1 MPRDSSQH
9 HIHDHLSV
17 ISLKRTPQR
26 LKDFFRRNSHCLK
39 EWNVHIVDG
48 IDGNQQKEL
57 FKQAR
62 LISNNVLNEWS
73 PGAIGSALSHMHS
86 WRLCMQLG
94 KPIIVVEDD
103 TILAKELDKKLQT
116 LLEKEKSLPPFLLLG
131 WNLDSLLQAEF
142 EPGMELISLFEPAYP
157 DEFAITRLVNC
168 KTERKMG
175 KLKRCFGLPAYRITP
190 NTAEHLL
197 KRLNPLVSEE
207 IRMGRGI
214 PTHFS
219 ETLDGALNNQYE
231 TIGAKITFPPLA
243 IALNCQDESLTRKR
257 EPQKF
262 QE

>member
-1 MPRDSSQH
+1 M
-9 HIHDHLSV
+9 
-17 ISLKRTPQR
+17 
-26 LKDFFRRNSHCLK
+26 
-39 EWNVHIVDG
+39 HIVDG

-103 TILAKELDKKLQT
+103 TILAKELDKNLQT

-175 KLKRCFGLPAYRITP
+175 KLKTLLWTSRISHYTQYGRAFAQATKSTSQRRNKDGKRDP
-190 NTAEHLL
+190 N
-197 KRLNPLVSEE
+197 
-207 IRMGRGI
+207 
-214 PTHFS
+214 
-219 ETLDGALNNQYE
+219 
-231 TIGAKITFPPLA
+231 
-243 IALNCQDESLTRKR
+243 SLQRDSRRST
-257 EPQKF
+257 
-262 QE
+262 